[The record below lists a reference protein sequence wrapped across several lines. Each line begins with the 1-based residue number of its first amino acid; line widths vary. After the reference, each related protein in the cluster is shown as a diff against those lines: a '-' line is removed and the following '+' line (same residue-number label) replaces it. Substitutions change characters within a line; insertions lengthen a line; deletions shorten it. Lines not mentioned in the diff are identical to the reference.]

1 MAQAATWTTTYRVPE
16 SLPNDTEESVVG
28 TEWHQEAIGAL
39 ADMLRE
45 VAERRGATWG
55 VCEQI
60 ALLGLQYKD
69 GKPYNPRPDVMVLAQ
84 PLPGGHISAIP
95 LSEAGVPLFIA
106 EVASDSTVGNDVGDK
121 RLAYAAIGVPEYMVF
136 DPVGNV
142 LSTPLLAWRLESG
155 GYVSWRPDADGSWS
169 SRSLEVAFQATQP
182 FLGVRD
188 RDGTQIEPSREVRR
202 RARQL
207 EQRLLEVEE
216 RLAAAEQAR
225 ADLEEQLRHL
235 RD

>member
-60 ALLGLQYKD
+60 ALLGLQYED

-84 PLPGGHISAIP
+84 PLPGGHISPMP
-95 LSEAGVPLFIA
+95 LSEGSGPLFIA
-106 EVASDSTVGNDVGDK
+106 EAACYSTAAHIVGD
-121 RLAYAAIGVPEYMVF
+121 
-136 DPVGNV
+136 
-142 LSTPLLAWRLESG
+142 
-155 GYVSWRPDADGSWS
+155 
-169 SRSLEVAFQATQP
+169 
-182 FLGVRD
+182 
-188 RDGTQIEPSREVRR
+188 
-202 RARQL
+202 
-207 EQRLLEVEE
+207 
-216 RLAAAEQAR
+216 
-225 ADLEEQLRHL
+225 
-235 RD
+235 